1 MRTTRNGLHVM
12 NALMQPSETGRGA
25 AAVRGRQLASRLPAA
40 PARFLRPAAV
50 VAAAGLLVT
59 ALAPLTASASASRPS
74 AAWRLGGPPV
84 PVLRWRS
91 CDGGFQCATA
101 RVPLDYRHPRGAA
114 IRIAMMRHRATS
126 PARRIGSLFFN
137 SGGPSEQIDDFPA
150 EYAGFPPAVR
160 ARFDILTFDPRGFG
174 YSTAVRCFPT
184 ATAENQFL
192 AGLPCSPSARGRS
205 QRGSGRGPG
214 STRCAP
220 SATAACSTT
229 TPPPTW
235 PVTWTC
241 CARPSATPC

>member
-40 PARFLRPAAV
+40 AARFLRPAAV

-174 YSTAVRCFPT
+174 YSTAVRCSRVSAISRWRRMLTMRFAIT
-184 ATAENQFL
+184 KATN
-192 AGLPCSPSARGRS
+192 SITPSVNRYS
-205 QRGSGRGPG
+205 VSSTSKLNSGG
-214 STRCAP
+214 TKK
-220 SATAACSTT
+220 
-229 TPPPTW
+229 
-235 PVTWTC
+235 
-241 CARPSATPC
+241 